1 VADVERG
8 NLDQVDAVGQPS
20 TPESRP
26 SQEGDGRRG
35 RRAKRRRRSRWG
47 RPLKSVGTFLA
58 LAWLIEY
65 VVFPQLAGARKT
77 LHLLGHVNV
86 ALLAL
91 VFIMEAAALVAYA
104 ALTSWL
110 LPHESRP
117 PLTRV
122 LRINLATLAVSHV
135 VPGGSAAAGA
145 VGFDLLGDAGVD
157 GADAGF
163 ALATQALGS
172 AVVLN
177 VLLWLGLVVSIP
189 ARGFNPLY
197 GTAALVGAVLLG
209 IFAAAVGLLTRG
221 EQRAA
226 RLLCVIATHVPLLD
240 PGLVERAVHRIAAR
254 LRTVAA
260 DRPLLY
266 RAVGWAAVNWLADA
280 AALWISLAAFGYRIG
295 PDGLIVAYGLANV
308 TAAIPITP
316 GGLGVME
323 AVLTGAL
330 VGFGAPRGIAILGVV
345 TWRLVNF
352 WLPIPVGAASYLSL
366 RLGRQAS
373 GGQRLQELRR
383 FIAQAMTRAEDVGRW
398 ALRHGFHVDP
408 RRTPPAPS
416 A

>member
-1 VADVERG
+1 
-8 NLDQVDAVGQPS
+8 VDAAGQPS

-26 SQEGDGRRG
+26 SPDGSG
-35 RRAKRRRRSRWG
+35 GPARRRRRNRWG

-58 LAWLIEY
+58 LAWLLEY
-65 VVFPQLAGARKT
+65 IVFPQLAGARKT

-91 VFIMEAAALVAYA
+91 VLILEAAALVAYA

-110 LPHESRP
+110 LPHESRL

-197 GTAALVGAVLLG
+197 GTAALVGALLLG

-221 EQRAA
+221 EERAA
-226 RLLCVIATHVPLLD
+226 RFLCVIATHVPLLD
-240 PGLVERAVHRIAAR
+240 PTLVERAVHRLAVR
-254 LRTVAA
+254 LRTVAS
-260 DRPLLY
+260 DRPLVY

-330 VGFGAPRGIAILGVV
+330 VGFGAPRGVAILGVV
-345 TWRLVNF
+345 AWRLVNF

-366 RLGRQAS
+366 RLGRRATGS
-373 GGQRLQELRR
+373 QRLGELRR
-383 FIAQAMTRAEDVGRW
+383 SVTQTRARAEDVGRW
-398 ALRHGFHVDP
+398 GLRHGLRLDS